1 MTEPVTKELIEKWLL
16 LEEEEF
22 YLKDFRVKHNIDP
35 ESSVL
40 GVTFNRMVEDRKL
53 RRLGRGLYKKVYH
66 PAPVRVFIPG
76 RERRPPFDLRFP
88 RDDEGLVIDIA
99 DGIIIR
105 DGDLITIGGVKSKGK
120 TTLCLGFCAA
130 NVDKL
135 PVLMGNEYTVLV
147 NEKVDGEVKPVFKP
161 APRFF
166 NRLDTMKEWVNWTD
180 ENGND
185 KFTLLPIR
193 SDYAEHIVK
202 DRINIIDWINL
213 DGNAL
218 YDIGKI
224 LEGIKANLGR
234 GVAIIALQK
243 SELANNPRGGQ
254 FVRDFSDVEL
264 LLDGFGSNDGDILLT
279 VKGIKEKPKLQPSI
293 VGRTYAYTIIND
305 GTQITNFREVVKCP
319 TCYGRGYTGKGEYG
333 KRCDVCDG
341 LKYVDKH
348 KHEEA
353 EPF

>member
-1 MTEPVTKELIEKWLL
+1 MSEPVTKEKIDKWLL
-16 LEEEEF
+16 LEEDEF
-22 YLKDFRVKHNIDP
+22 YLKDFRIKHDIDP

-40 GVTFNRMVEDRKL
+40 GVTFNRLVEDRKL
-53 RRLGRGLYKKVYH
+53 RRLGRGLYRKVHH
-66 PAPVRVFIPG
+66 PNPVRVFVPG

-88 RDDEGLVIDIA
+88 QDDRGMPISIANSIIVREGDVIS
-99 DGIIIR
+99 
-105 DGDLITIGGVKSKGK
+105 IGGVKSKGK
-120 TTLCLGFCAA
+120 TTLCLGFCAG
-130 NVDKL
+130 NIDSH

-147 NEKVDGEVKPVFKP
+147 NEKVGDEVKSVFKP
-161 APRFF
+161 SPRFF

-180 ENGND
+180 ENGED

-193 SDYAEHIVK
+193 NDYAEHVVK

-224 LEGIKANLGR
+224 LEDIKANLGR

-279 VKGIKEKPKLQPSI
+279 VKGVKEKPKYEKSI
-293 VGRTYAYTIIND
+293 VGKTYAYTIIDD
-305 GTQITNFREVVKCP
+305 GTQITNFREVRKCP
-319 TCYGRGYTGKGEYG
+319 ACNGQGYKSGKKCDTCIGN
-333 KRCDVCDG
+333 
-341 LKYVDKH
+341 KYIDI
-348 KHEEA
+348 EEVA
-353 EPF
+353 PF